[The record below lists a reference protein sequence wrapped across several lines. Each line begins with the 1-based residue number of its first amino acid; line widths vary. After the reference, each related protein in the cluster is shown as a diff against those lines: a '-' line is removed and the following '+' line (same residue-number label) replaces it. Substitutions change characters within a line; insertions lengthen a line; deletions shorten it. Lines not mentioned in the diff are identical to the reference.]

1 MMWANG
7 ACQNASW
14 GTWMMFHGIF
24 SLLLLLLAIS
34 GVVALI
40 RLGLKLW
47 SNNSDSRN
55 LPASLEILERRYAS
69 GEIDREEY
77 LQKKADFG
85 A

>member
-1 MMWANG
+1 
-7 ACQNASW
+7 
-14 GTWMMFHGIF
+14 MMFHGIF

>member
-1 MMWANG
+1 MWANG